1 MRRSWH
7 LFRHRSRKNYTFA
20 RVELFFQT
28 DVEVVVGGG
37 GGSRDSD
44 ASATWKNRFQILLG
58 RVLGGAVDTP
68 EIDGRPSVR
77 EHNSM
82 IYRLV

>member
-1 MRRSWH
+1 MAPFPSSQLEKLH
-7 LFRHRSRKNYTFA
+7 VCS
-20 RVELFFQT
+20 
-28 DVEVVVGGG
+28 GGAVFPDGRGGGGGGGKG

-68 EIDGRPSVR
+68 EIDGWPSMR

>member
-1 MRRSWH
+1 MC
-7 LFRHRSRKNYTFA
+7 
-20 RVELFFQT
+20 
-28 DVEVVVGGG
+28 GG

-44 ASATWKNRFQILLG
+44 ASGTWKNRFQILLG

-68 EIDGRPSVR
+68 EIDGWPSVR